1 MQWAILSGI
10 EGNLPAYEAVLA
22 DIRRQRQP
30 VTDLFILGDLVG
42 LRGDS
47 EAVVRRVR
55 SPKRGEPIPQVCTGW
70 WEEQCFSLHGIR
82 GLPDA
87 PELVER
93 YGLGAVKDLW
103 EAVSRETVLW
113 LADLDFGFHELDCLL
128 IHGSTVS
135 YGDELTLETPP
146 ITLYDRLIRA
156 DANTLFCGR
165 SGLAFE
171 CWVEPSSLRST
182 VTSLDQTAAPQEQGQ
197 ESRKSPRRVVGV
209 GNVGRQ
215 AGQVSYALY
224 NPGND
229 QVSFKRVP
237 STVAKGLGSGGPGE
251 T

>member
-1 MQWAILSGI
+1 
-10 EGNLPAYEAVLA
+10 
-22 DIRRQRQP
+22 
-30 VTDLFILGDLVG
+30 
-42 LRGDS
+42 
-47 EAVVRRVR
+47 
-55 SPKRGEPIPQVCTGW
+55 
-70 WEEQCFSLHGIR
+70 
-82 GLPDA
+82 
-87 PELVER
+87 
-93 YGLGAVKDLW
+93 VKDLW

-215 AGQVSYALY
+215 AGHVSYVLY

-237 STVAKGLGSGGPGE
+237 STVAQGFGVRRAR
-251 T
+251 

>member
-55 SPKRGEPIPQVCTGW
+55 SPKQGEPIPQVCTGW

-87 PELVER
+87 PELGSR
-93 YGLGAVKDLW
+93 YGLEAVKDLW

-113 LADLDFGFHELDCLL
+113 LSDLDFGFHELDCLL

-135 YGDELTLETPP
+135 YGDELTPETPP
-146 ITLYDRLIRA
+146 ITLCDRLIRA
-156 DANTLFCGR
+156 DANRLFCGR

-182 VTSLDQTAAPQEQGQ
+182 VTTLDQTASPQEQGQ

-237 STVAKGLGSGGPGE
+237 STTAKGFGVKRAR
-251 T
+251 